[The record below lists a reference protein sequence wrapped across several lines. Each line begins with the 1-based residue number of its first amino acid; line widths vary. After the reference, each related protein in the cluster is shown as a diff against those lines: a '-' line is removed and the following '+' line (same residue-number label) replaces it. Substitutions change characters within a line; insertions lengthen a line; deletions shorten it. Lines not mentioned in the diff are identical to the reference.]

1 MKNIK
6 NFLFL
11 MAFLATSFA
20 IGQSYERVLKDI
32 EKSKERVLQQ
42 MSENKD
48 KEKNDVLFDTFYNQ
62 SIEKLGTL
70 DGVYINKNVLEKNGL
85 ESFEEEGFS
94 YIVFK
99 KDYIYKN
106 FRNYLSEEYLTYIG
120 IMNKQVYSD
129 ATVVISWRD
138 FARYIYFE
146 SEFIKKYP
154 NSKRINDVKQK
165 YAYDLYAFLMGTDNS
180 RVTKEA
186 SQVIKDFPE
195 DYPNTPATEIVKHYL
210 DKQRMPKDN
219 LVNSLQKEIKKQI
232 GYSPF

>member
-1 MKNIK
+1 
-6 NFLFL
+6 

-42 MSENKD
+42 MTENKD
-48 KEKNDVLFDTFYNQ
+48 KEKNDALFDIFYNQ
-62 SIEKLGTL
+62 SVRELGTL

-129 ATVVISWRD
+129 AIVVISWRD

-154 NSKRINDVKQK
+154 NNKKINDVKQK
-165 YAYDLYAFLMGTDNS
+165 YAYDLY
-180 RVTKEA
+180 

-195 DYPNTPATEIVKHYL
+195 DYPNTPATEIVKYYL

-232 GYSPF
+232 GYSPFKE